1 MSDSSATGS
10 PKNSNLDPI
19 NNIVQQKDPVLRKKA
34 EPVKLSMLGTPE
46 MEKIFVDMAT
56 AMATQRDGVA
66 IAAPQIGISLQIF
79 MVSGEVLAKADKD
92 YTGDTSNLIFIN
104 PKLTKLSRKK
114 DLLEEG
120 CLSVR
125 WLYGKVSRSIRA
137 TITAINEKGEKIER
151 GASGLLAQIFQHET
165 DHLNGTLFIDKAEEI
180 WEMSEEEIAHAQG
193 K

>member
-1 MSDSSATGS
+1 MSDSSATGF
-10 PKNSNLDPI
+10 PKSSNLDSI

-46 MEKIFVDMAT
+46 MEKIYKDMAA

-66 IAAPQIGISLQIF
+66 IAAPQIGVSLQIF
-79 MVSGEVLAKADKD
+79 MVSGEVLAKADKN

-104 PKLTKLSRKK
+104 PKLSKLSREKE
-114 DLLEEG
+114 LLEEG

-125 WLYGKVSRSIRA
+125 WLYGKVPRSVRA
-137 TITAINEKGEKIER
+137 SILAINEKAKRLIVAHL
-151 GASGLLAQIFQHET
+151 ASSLKYFSTKQT
-165 DHLNGTLFIDKAEEI
+165 T
-180 WEMSEEEIAHAQG
+180 STAHSSSTKQKKFG